1 MFLYLLKS
9 INFQEPADTES
20 TAVDDETCLMGALN
34 LDDNSAV
41 EMETSPLDDSLMNS
55 QEWKRKKHIFI
66 MSSAGKPV
74 YSR

>member
-1 MFLYLLKS
+1 MLKS
-9 INFQEPADTES
+9 INFQEPADSES
-20 TAVDDETCLMGALN
+20 TEVADETSSMGALN
-34 LDDNSAV
+34 LDDESTL
-41 EMETSPLDDSLMNS
+41 ETSPLDDSLMNS

>member
-1 MFLYLLKS
+1 MLKS
-9 INFQEPADTES
+9 INFQEPADSES
-20 TAVDDETCLMGALN
+20 TEVADETSSMGVLN
-34 LDDNSAV
+34 LDDESTL
-41 EMETSPLDDSLMNS
+41 ETSPLDDSLMNS

>member
-1 MFLYLLKS
+1 MYLLKS
-9 INFQEPADTES
+9 INFQEPADSEITEV
-20 TAVDDETCLMGALN
+20 ADETSSMGALN
-34 LDDNSAV
+34 LDDESTL
-41 EMETSPLDDSLMNS
+41 ETSPLDDSLMNS